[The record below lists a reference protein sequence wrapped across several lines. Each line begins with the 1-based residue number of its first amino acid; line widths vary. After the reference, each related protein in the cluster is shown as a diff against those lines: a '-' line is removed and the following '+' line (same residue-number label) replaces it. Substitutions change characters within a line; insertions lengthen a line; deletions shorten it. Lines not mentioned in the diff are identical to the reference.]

1 MLVFDTLLMLFV
13 TKSLNSTIESSGVFI
28 GEDRLIYDFPG
39 FRHWY
44 AAQSD
49 CNITQGGALSP
60 SLSNSCHDDVYDVA
74 FHGHMC
80 LQMDAFELQSKC
92 INTALPALLAGGDVF
107 SAVKIEMLNAPFF
120 PQNFWLPAYVTY
132 QSSWTITF
140 KLGRP
145 WSWNLTENYD
155 LTRRLS
161 FTIVIPK
168 VRDVSVCECREM
180 AHEAKRVNECKR
192 ICAQYAE
199 TNCFKNQ
206 MKRRQG
212 WFRAGL
218 WSTADV
224 NCTHLIKQSMTA
236 TLRKSMVLPENY
248 PELDPTNSKYSSSN
262 YPRLRIELASVLALI
277 TQF

>member
-80 LQMDAFELQSKC
+80 LQLDAFELQSIC
-92 INTALPALLAGGDVF
+92 INTALPALLAVGDVF

-120 PQNFWLPAYVTY
+120 PRSFWQIGYGMYL
-132 QSSWTITF
+132 SNWTITL
-140 KLGRP
+140 KLGGP
-145 WSWNLTENYD
+145 WSRNLTEDYGSTG
-155 LTRRLS
+155 LLP
-161 FTIVIPK
+161 FTIVIPN
-168 VRDVSVCECREM
+168 VRGVSVCKGREM
-180 AHEAKRVNECKR
+180 A
-192 ICAQYAE
+192 
-199 TNCFKNQ
+199 
-206 MKRRQG
+206 
-212 WFRAGL
+212 
-218 WSTADV
+218 
-224 NCTHLIKQSMTA
+224 
-236 TLRKSMVLPENY
+236 RKAP
-248 PELDPTNSKYSSSN
+248 
-262 YPRLRIELASVLALI
+262 
-277 TQF
+277 